1 MTAVRPAVAGRRAD
15 GTSRR
20 PPRFPAMP
28 RRRYNA
34 LLASSAAL
42 LAAALIGVQLGH
54 SAIAEINPIHFQGAA
69 EPPLAIDP
77 GALRPPAPDGFASAY
92 GWDQGYAAR
101 AYECAGNCD
110 AREIRQA
117 AAVAMEPIGGQGA
130 GAPAWRDATPVAEPK
145 PWPPGETATAALSVE
160 RYLHYPVEQVS
171 AEEPFEQRLAA
182 EVSDDEAKP
191 ADDE

>member
-1 MTAVRPAVAGRRAD
+1 MTGRRAH

-20 PPRFPAMP
+20 PPRFPAML
-28 RRRYNA
+28 RNRSNA
-34 LLASSAAL
+34 LLASSVAL

-69 EPPLAIDP
+69 EPPQGIDP
-77 GALRPPAPDGFASAY
+77 GALRPPAPDSFASAY

-117 AAVAMEPIGGQGA
+117 AAIAMEPIGGQGA
-130 GAPAWRDATPVAEPK
+130 GAPAWRDATPVTEPK
-145 PWPPGETATAALSVE
+145 PWAPGDTATAALSVE
-160 RYLHYPVEQVS
+160 RYLHYPVEQAS
-171 AEEPFEQRLAA
+171 AEEPIEEPFAA

-191 ADDE
+191 AHDE